1 MFSPIS
7 AIVLSSHLLLLASH
21 LPTAHAS
28 TCTGGD
34 IALQSPRVTVGSDGS
49 LTLSGKV
56 KFSSSSA
63 DSDVTAVVSVLGQTA
78 DLDVDLCHDV
88 TCSDGSACPC
98 TSWTDIAVDL
108 GERIPEQYAQYI
120 PSGFS
125 ISANADIYQGGQ
137 LLTSCSVGVRSASA
151 SFVSMGA
158 VVMLLG
164 LGGGAGLLA
173 RRRRRRIAMEA
184 EGADGRNNNGGGP
197 SSSFV
202 EMADGRGNGG
212 AVMA

>member
-7 AIVLSSHLLLLASH
+7 AIVLSSLLLLLTSH

-34 IALQSPRVTVGSDGS
+34 IALKRPRVTVGSDGS

-88 TCSDGSACPC
+88 TCSDGSTCPC

-158 VVMLLG
+158 VVLLLG

-173 RRRRRRIAMEA
+173 RRRRRRIAMEG
-184 EGADGRNNNGGGP
+184 EEDGRNNNGEGP